1 MNRIDTPPAAIHRGP
16 TGFAPAAPAALPDD
30 LREWFSQ
37 PELLRLALAAVSDV
51 DPARF
56 GARGDFGPE
65 PRYSVPMLCT
75 LLSYCY
81 VTGRYASEDI
91 EAALGRDPTLRYLCA
106 GRYPAW
112 PVLRR
117 FRRVHRGLLTACLGR
132 LIRRAWES
140 RGRSVP
146 EAAGGA
152 DALPTRAVAL
162 GEELLQRAVLADTM
176 AADV

>member
-1 MNRIDTPPAAIHRGP
+1 MNRVDTPPAAIHRGP
-16 TGFAPAAPAALPDD
+16 AGFAPAAPAALPDD

-56 GARGDFGPE
+56 GARANFGPE

-91 EAALGRDPTLRYLCA
+91 EAAVGRDATLRYLGA
-106 GRYPAW
+106 GQYPSW

-117 FRRVHRGLLTACLGR
+117 FRRVHRALLTACLGR
-132 LIRRAWES
+132 LIHRAWEY
-140 RGRSVP
+140 RGLSVP
-146 EAAGGA
+146 ALAGCE
-152 DALPTRAVAL
+152 DAL